1 MTVAAR
7 AREINA
13 GDVIPPFSLPGVN
26 APGNISPWDYK
37 QHKNLVLFFFHDR
50 ECAPC
55 LRLLRELASSYE
67 EYRQLNAEILA
78 VVGGGL
84 LDLSELQRELQ
95 LPFPLL
101 SDPGAAVFASYGG
114 WGDVAR
120 PAHGVFIAD
129 RWGALFMKTV
139 GSDTERFPSDSE
151 IRGWLSFIEIQCPEC
166 FPPEPWPG
174 D

>member
-13 GDVIPPFSLPGVN
+13 GDLLPSFSLPGVN
-26 APGNISPWDYK
+26 VPGNISPWDYK
-37 QHKNLVLFFFHDR
+37 QRKNLVLFFFHDR
-50 ECAPC
+50 GCAQC
-55 LRLLRELASSYE
+55 LRLLRELAQSYE

-78 VVGGGL
+78 IVSSDL
-84 LDLSELQRELQ
+84 QDLSKLQHELQ

-101 SDPGAAVFASYGG
+101 SDPGAAVFASYEEWRGS
-114 WGDVAR
+114 VR
-120 PAHGVFIAD
+120 PAFGVFIAD
-129 RWGALFMKTV
+129 RWGALFMRTV
-139 GSDTERFPSDSE
+139 GSDTERLPGDSE

>member
-1 MTVAAR
+1 MTAAAR
-7 AREINA
+7 AREMKA
-13 GDVIPPFSLPGVN
+13 GDMLPSFSLRGVN
-26 APGNISPWDYK
+26 VPGHVSPWDYK

-55 LRLLRELASSYE
+55 LRLLRELAQGYE
-67 EYRQLNAEILA
+67 EYRRLNAEILA
-78 VVGGGL
+78 IVS
-84 LDLSELQRELQ
+84 SELQDLSRLQHELQ

-101 SDPGAAVFASYGG
+101 SDPGAAVFASYGE
-114 WGDVAR
+114 WGGGVR
-120 PAHGVFIAD
+120 PEFGVFIAD

-139 GSDTERFPSDSE
+139 GSDAERFPRDSE

>member
-1 MTVAAR
+1 
-7 AREINA
+7 
-13 GDVIPPFSLPGVN
+13 
-26 APGNISPWDYK
+26 
-37 QHKNLVLFFFHDR
+37 
-50 ECAPC
+50 
-55 LRLLRELASSYE
+55 LLRELAQSYE

-78 VVGGGL
+78 IVSSDL
-84 LDLSELQRELQ
+84 QDLSKLQHELQ

-101 SDPGAAVFASYGG
+101 SDPNAAVFASYEEWGG
-114 WGDVAR
+114 TVR
-120 PAHGVFIAD
+120 PVFGVFIAD

-139 GSDTERFPSDSE
+139 GSDAERLPGDSE

>member
-1 MTVAAR
+1 MTAAAR
-7 AREINA
+7 AREMKA
-13 GDVIPPFSLPGVN
+13 GDMLPSFSLPGVN
-26 APGNISPWDYK
+26 VPGHVSPWDYK

-55 LRLLRELASSYE
+55 LRLLRELAQGYE
-67 EYRQLNAEILA
+67 EYRRLNAEILA
-78 VVGGGL
+78 IVGGEL
-84 LDLSELQRELQ
+84 QDLSKLQHGLQ

-101 SDPGAAVFASYGG
+101 SDPGAAVFASYEEWSDG
-114 WGDVAR
+114 AR
-120 PAHGVFIAD
+120 PAFGVFIAD
-129 RWGALFMKTV
+129 RWGALFMKIV
-139 GSDTERFPSDSE
+139 GSDAEQIPGDSE